1 MTTIVTRFM
10 SWPFASPAPLSTD
23 GLLFRSAA
31 PSPSAGES
39 THVTYRSIVNVVFP
53 LVLSSSWWISAGL
66 VFAEM
71 TGSAPSGPDPSGSK
85 VRGGPFVTQ

>member
-1 MTTIVTRFM
+1 
-10 SWPFASPAPLSTD
+10 LSTV
-23 GLLFRSAA
+23 GLLFRSGVVVHWLVTTTH
-31 PSPSAGES
+31 PSPGES

-71 TGSAPSGPDPSGSK
+71 MDSAPSGPDPSGSK
-85 VRGGPFVTQ
+85 VRGGPSVTQ